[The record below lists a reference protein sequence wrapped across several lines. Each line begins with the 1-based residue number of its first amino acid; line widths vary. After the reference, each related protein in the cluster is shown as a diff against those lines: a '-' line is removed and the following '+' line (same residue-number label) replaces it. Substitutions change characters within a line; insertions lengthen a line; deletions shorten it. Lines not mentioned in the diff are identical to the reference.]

1 MRCRTLTLI
10 AALGSAALLG
20 GAWVFQWLGYAP
32 CKMCYWQRWPHMA
45 AVVIAVAALFVP
57 VTWLLWAGA
66 LAVAIT
72 GGIGVFH
79 AGVEQGWW
87 PGPAS
92 CTQAGGGL
100 GGLSGGDLLALDGP
114 RLILCDQIA
123 WSFMGLSMAA
133 WNAVFSFLLVVVWLR
148 AARAPGQGG
157 ASS

>member
-1 MRCRTLTLI
+1 MSRRSLTLT
-10 AALGSAALLG
+10 AAAGSAALLA
-20 GAWVFQWLGYAP
+20 GAYFFQWLGYAP

-45 AVVIAVAALFVP
+45 AIAIAVLVLLVPLPALLWLGAAALV
-57 VTWLLWAGA
+57 L
-66 LAVAIT
+66 T

-100 GGLSGGDLLALDGP
+100 SGLSGGDLLALDGP
-114 RLILCDQIA
+114 VLILCDQIS

-133 WNAVFSFLLVVVWLR
+133 WNAVFSLLLALVWLR
-148 AARAPGQGG
+148 AARAQD
-157 ASS
+157 